1 MPTTDDERFDA
12 FVDQM
17 RAAMGEAIA
26 AMLRFTNVSYREA
39 WTENARLKKRNEY
52 LEQRV
57 TELEQKEAA

>member
-1 MPTTDDERFDA
+1 
-12 FVDQM
+12 
-17 RAAMGEAIA
+17 MGEAIA